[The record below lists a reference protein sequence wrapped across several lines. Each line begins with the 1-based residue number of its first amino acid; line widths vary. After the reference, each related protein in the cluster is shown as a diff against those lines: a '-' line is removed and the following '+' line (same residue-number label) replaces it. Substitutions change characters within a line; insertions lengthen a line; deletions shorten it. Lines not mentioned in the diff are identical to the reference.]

1 MLSVK
6 QWTEGRRMRP
16 VERPASRKI
25 RRRTGLHRET
35 IRRALWSSTPP
46 GYSRP
51 SRGLRRRR
59 LNRPSPLWPRPT
71 GSALA
76 TTGGLLVNPKPTP
89 RGGQCSTL
97 DTYPAATGWSRFQPA
112 LTRLAFSLEEALWIK
127 RSQRVRSFGE
137 RFAAN
142 VVSTSNSTA
151 DKRFLSAKGIS
162 SERHTSSSA
171 PSTSAETVTGFS
183 HSHVQRSLGT
193 GDRGPKRASR
203 TVGRA

>member
-1 MLSVK
+1 VVSVK

-16 VERPASRKI
+16 VERPASREI
-25 RRRTGLHRET
+25 RRRTGLQRET
-35 IRRALWSSTPP
+35 IRRTLWSSTPP

-51 SRGLRRRR
+51 SGGPRRRR

-89 RGGQCSTL
+89 RGGNSRPLTPTRQQRGVQASTGV
-97 DTYPAATGWSRFQPA
+97 DPTI
-112 LTRLAFSLEEALWIK
+112 AFSLEEALWIK

-151 DKRFLSAKGIS
+151 DKRCCSARATWS
-162 SERHTSSSA
+162 ARPRRSVRHLH
-171 PSTSAETVTGFS
+171 FS
-183 HSHVQRSLGT
+183 R
-193 GDRGPKRASR
+193 DRGWLQ
-203 TVGRA
+203 GEL

>member
-1 MLSVK
+1 
-6 QWTEGRRMRP
+6 MRP
-16 VERPASRKI
+16 VERPASREI

-59 LNRPSPLWPRPT
+59 LNRPSPLSPRPT

-89 RGGQCSTL
+89 RGGRFSTP
-97 DTYPAATGWSRFQPA
+97 DTYPAATGVVQAS
-112 LTRLAFSLEEALWIK
+112 TGVDTTIAFSLEEALWIK

-142 VVSTSNSTA
+142 V
-151 DKRFLSAKGIS
+151 
-162 SERHTSSSA
+162 
-171 PSTSAETVTGFS
+171 
-183 HSHVQRSLGT
+183 
-193 GDRGPKRASR
+193 DRQ
-203 TVGRA
+203 